1 MNDDIKTN
9 FDSVITTDPEYV
21 YEDQIE
27 FQLDDFVSLIYSI
40 TNSQW
45 IVWYIDDDGE
55 EYEEIYN
62 MEAYKALES
71 LVIKGIVIDKEKLLE
86 FLGIIILKIGE

>member
-1 MNDDIKTN
+1 MNDDIVTN
-9 FDSVITTDPEYV
+9 FDSVITTDPEYI

-45 IVWYIDDDGE
+45 IAWYIDDDGE

-71 LVIKGIVIDKEKLLE
+71 LVINNKYLEKSELLN
-86 FLGIIILKIGE
+86 FLGVVLLHKT